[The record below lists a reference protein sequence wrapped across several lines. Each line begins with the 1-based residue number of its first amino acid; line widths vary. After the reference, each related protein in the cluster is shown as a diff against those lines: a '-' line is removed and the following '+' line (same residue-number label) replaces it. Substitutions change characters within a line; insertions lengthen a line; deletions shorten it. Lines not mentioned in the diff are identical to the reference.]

1 MVDGLK
7 AHPGVHE
14 EVERFTRLIAESP
27 NDPSLYLQR
36 ALRYQAHGAL
46 AEAEIDVRKAR
57 ERNGAEADLLF
68 LLARIR
74 FEQQRIRNALVLI
87 RRVLR
92 SSQRFLP
99 TCFGLV
105 LPQWHID
112 AGRDYDAALELFE
125 RPFPAQPDILVKR
138 ARAYVAAG
146 DVAGALAGLDA
157 GMAETGP
164 LIALQEL
171 ALDLEVE
178 SGQLE
183 AAINRLDV
191 ILDTAPRKE
200 GWLVR
205 RGEVLASMGRFAEAE
220 RDVLAAERE
229 IARRR
234 TDEMSLPCRL
244 CWSEFRGLKPGEVNN
259 SCKTCTGGR
268 TCTSWFA
275 SFHYSLSRC

>member
-36 ALRYQAHGAL
+36 ALRYQAHGAI

-57 ERNGAEADLLF
+57 ERNGVEADLLI

-74 FEQQRIRNALVLI
+74 FEQQRFRNALVLI
-87 RRVLR
+87 GEVLEEQPAIPAYLLR
-92 SSQRFLP
+92 AEIFSAE
-99 TCFGLV
+99 GK
-105 LPQWHID
+105 HID

-138 ARAYVAAG
+138 ARSYVAAG

-229 IARRR
+229 IARLPVTRR
-234 TDEMSLPCRL
+234 NVPAMQTLLERIQRVKA
-244 CWSEFRGLKPGEVNN
+244 RGGE
-259 SCKTCTGGR
+259 
-268 TCTSWFA
+268 
-275 SFHYSLSRC
+275 